1 MNAGESG
8 GGLRANVV
16 HRGGEEAETNNN
28 GGDKEM
34 CARVYGSIAF
44 SSAEVTSD
52 WLAQEV
58 SHMRSR
64 RQANLAKQRRERVCS

>member
-1 MNAGESG
+1 MK
-8 GGLRANVV
+8 NVQ
-16 HRGGEEAETNNN
+16 
-28 GGDKEM
+28 
-34 CARVYGSIAF
+34 GSIAF

-64 RQANLAKQRRERVCS
+64 RQANLAKLRLSQQFAVKGTALPLSETKRLYSTVVGTKQYNVSGDKT

>member
-1 MNAGESG
+1 MDT
-8 GGLRANVV
+8 NVV
-16 HRGGEEAETNNN
+16 FQGVKGDTEEENIH
-28 GGDKEM
+28 
-34 CARVYGSIAF
+34 GSIAF

-64 RQANLAKQRRERVCS
+64 RQANLAK

>member
-1 MNAGESG
+1 MKTRN
-8 GGLRANVV
+8 V
-16 HRGGEEAETNNN
+16 HR
-28 GGDKEM
+28 
-34 CARVYGSIAF
+34 SIAF

-64 RQANLAKQRRERVCS
+64 RQANLAKQRSSERRSQLKAQPPLLRKT